1 MLGSRSATLLPKNNP
16 RTRTI
21 VANNTSARAV
31 LLPRKTKQCS
41 QFRMQIIDELPSSR
55 EISDLRVPGGVNEMT
70 LQDAALAYA
79 KAGWFILPVKPGTK
93 HPGSVVGNG
102 WPSLSSRDPDQI
114 RKWWWDRNP
123 AYGIAL
129 HAGRSGAVIFD
140 LDNGALAE
148 LPSDLRDGLASGVC
162 QLSRIDNPDRG
173 HYLFLNDESYGNSAG
188 AFAPFGD
195 VRGKNG
201 VIIAAPTPHVDDDG
215 DYRWV
220 RMGEIPTLP
229 DGLRV
234 CLRAAP
240 ENEAPPMTSVELGEF
255 FATYATNHRPGA
267 LSGTRK
273 VFERNVDGGM
283 SRHEALVNAL
293 PMAYREAIAGCYPTE
308 LATAELKEA
317 FIASFADRSTGSG
330 RNRPA
335 PDEFARTARWA
346 AAQALLADPAETLAR
361 LNRDET
367 ALREREEGFWD
378 SRKELATLR
387 QFAQARMVAPW
398 ALFGSAL
405 MRVLAVVPP
414 RVVLP
419 ALVGSHGSVNSF
431 VALVGPSGAGKS
443 VSLSAARDAIDLK
456 LGGGSSLHVRSV
468 GSGEGLVDQ
477 FAAYDAK
484 AKEYVGLR
492 TRVLFAVDE
501 VESLT
506 AQAGRSGS
514 TLFPTLRSAWAGE
527 SLGFANRDKTKA
539 IPVEAHRYRLLMVV
553 GVQPTKAQ
561 PILNDAD
568 GGTPQRFLWMPTS
581 DPDAPEVEP
590 AKPTSIVVGPWPH
603 VTRGFTVSSP
613 ETAEVA
619 LVTIPATGKEFVEL
633 EIPECVKEEVRSQR
647 RRVLRGHRDANPL
660 DGHAQMTRLKV
671 AVGLMVLNG
680 RYDKVS
686 DSDWELAGV
695 VMEVS
700 NRTRRE
706 VEQAIAAE
714 AHQSNLARG
723 RAEAHRDEAK
733 AEVFTQGTLARV
745 ADRIV
750 KKLSAVGEMERG
762 KVKAFLA
769 RDKEFLDE
777 AAELLELRGEV
788 EMERYKARN
797 GQPTWRI
804 RLKQNAK

>member
-1 MLGSRSATLLPKNNP
+1 MGLPGARSQVPEPPRGWLYRPSRYAQVSGGDVNVATDRKEVADLVLGSRSATLLPKNNP

-41 QFRMQIIDELPSSR
+41 QSRMQIIDELPSSP
-55 EISDLRVPGGVNEMT
+55 EISDLRVPRGVNEMT

-140 LDNGALAE
+140 LDNGALEE

-162 QLSRIDNPDRG
+162 QLSRKDNPDRG
-173 HYLFLNDESYGNSAG
+173 HYLFLNDELYGNSAG

-201 VIIAAPTPHVDDDG
+201 VIIAAPTPHVADDG

-220 RMGEIPTLP
+220 RMGEVPTLP

-255 FATYATNHRPGA
+255 FATYAANHRPGA

-317 FIASFADRSTGSG
+317 FIASFANRSTGSG

-346 AAQALLADPAETLAR
+346 AAQALLADPVETLAR

-367 ALREREEGFWD
+367 ALREREEDFWD

-414 RVVLP
+414 
-419 ALVGSHGSVNSF
+419 AC
-431 VALVGPSGAGKS
+431 
-443 VSLSAARDAIDLK
+443 SAASPR
-456 LGGGSSLHVRSV
+456 
-468 GSGEGLVDQ
+468 
-477 FAAYDAK
+477 
-484 AKEYVGLR
+484 
-492 TRVLFAVDE
+492 
-501 VESLT
+501 
-506 AQAGRSGS
+506 
-514 TLFPTLRSAWAGE
+514 W
-527 SLGFANRDKTKA
+527 
-539 IPVEAHRYRLLMVV
+539 
-553 GVQPTKAQ
+553 QPR
-561 PILNDAD
+561 
-568 GGTPQRFLWMPTS
+568 QR
-581 DPDAPEVEP
+581 
-590 AKPTSIVVGPWPH
+590 
-603 VTRGFTVSSP
+603 
-613 ETAEVA
+613 
-619 LVTIPATGKEFVEL
+619 EFVCSACRPVWCWQECFV
-633 EIPECVKEEVRSQR
+633 ERRPRRNRPEAWWWFIAARSQC
-647 RRVLRGHRDANPL
+647 G
-660 DGHAQMTRLKV
+660 
-671 AVGLMVLNG
+671 
-680 RYDKVS
+680 
-686 DSDWELAGV
+686 
-695 VMEVS
+695 
-700 NRTRRE
+700 
-706 VEQAIAAE
+706 
-714 AHQSNLARG
+714 
-723 RAEAHRDEAK
+723 
-733 AEVFTQGTLARV
+733 
-745 ADRIV
+745 
-750 KKLSAVGEMERG
+750 
-762 KVKAFLA
+762 
-769 RDKEFLDE
+769 
-777 AAELLELRGEV
+777 
-788 EMERYKARN
+788 
-797 GQPTWRI
+797 
-804 RLKQNAK
+804 

>member
-1 MLGSRSATLLPKNNP
+1 M
-16 RTRTI
+16 
-21 VANNTSARAV
+21 ANDTSARAV
-31 LLPRKTKQCS
+31 LLPRKAKQRS
-41 QFRMQIIDELPSSR
+41 TFQMQIIDALPNSPAS
-55 EISDLRVPGGVNEMT
+55 SDLRVPGGVNEMT
-70 LQDAALAYA
+70 LEDAALAYVE
-79 KAGWFILPVKPGTK
+79 AGWYVLPTRPTDRKN
-93 HPGSVVGNG
+93 PGSVVGG
-102 WPSLSSRDPDQI
+102 DWQHKSSRDAAQI
-114 RKWWWDRNP
+114 REWWDRNP

-129 HAGRSGAVIFD
+129 HSGRSGAVVFD
-140 LDNGALAE
+140 LDTEDLADV
-148 LPSDLRDGLASGVC
+148 PDNLRKSL
-162 QLSRIDNPDRG
+162 QLGRFQSSRQGKLERG
-173 HYLFLNDESYGNSAG
+173 HYVFAVPEGESYGNSAG

-201 VIIAAPTPHVDDDG
+201 VIIAAPTPHVDAETKG
-215 DYRWV
+215 GGYLWS
-220 RMGEIPTLP
+220 GSGAIP
-229 DGLRV
+229 V
-234 CLRAAP
+234 I
-240 ENEAPPMTSVELGEF
+240 
-255 FATYATNHRPGA
+255 PGA
-267 LSGTRK
+267 LRECLRSAPDREAEPMNDVDLGDFLTKYVTNDRPGSLKGARK
-273 VFERNVDGGM
+273 VFEQNVRGGM

-293 PMAYREAIAGCYPTE
+293 PMAYREAIAGCYPAE
-308 LATAELKEA
+308 LATAELQEA
-317 FIASFADRSTGSG
+317 FIASFVDRSAEGG

-367 ALREREEGFWD
+367 ALREREEDFWD

-419 ALVGSHGSVNSF
+419 AIVGSHGSVNSF

-456 LGGGSSLHVRSV
+456 LGGDSSLHVRSV

-477 FAAYDAK
+477 FAAYDATAK
-484 AKEYVGLR
+484 AYVGLR

-561 PILNDAD
+561 PILKDAD

-590 AKPTSIVVGPWPH
+590 AKPTSITVGPWPH

-695 VMEVS
+695 VMDVS

-733 AEVFTQGTLARV
+733 AEVFTQGALARV

-750 KKLSAVGEMERG
+750 KKVSAAGEMERG